1 VRAIRQELASPGFAK
16 MALTE
21 TKLSYN
27 AGLGCSMGSFFLEA
41 NAVYFKVEDANLLSI
56 PVTVGFQF

>member
-1 VRAIRQELASPGFAK
+1 MGAIRQELESPGFEK
-16 MALTE
+16 MAQTE
-21 TKLSYN
+21 TTLSYN
-27 AGLGCSMGSFFLEA
+27 SGLGYSMGWFFLEA

>member
-1 VRAIRQELASPGFAK
+1 MGAIRQELESPGFGK
-16 MALTE
+16 MAQTE

-27 AGLGCSMGSFFLEA
+27 AGPGYSTGWFFLEA
-41 NAVYFKVEDANLLSI
+41 NAVSLKVEDANLLSI

>member
-1 VRAIRQELASPGFAK
+1 
-16 MALTE
+16 MAETE

-27 AGLGCSMGSFFLEA
+27 AGLGCSMGWFFLEA
-41 NAVYFKVEDANLLSI
+41 NAVSFKVEDANLLSI